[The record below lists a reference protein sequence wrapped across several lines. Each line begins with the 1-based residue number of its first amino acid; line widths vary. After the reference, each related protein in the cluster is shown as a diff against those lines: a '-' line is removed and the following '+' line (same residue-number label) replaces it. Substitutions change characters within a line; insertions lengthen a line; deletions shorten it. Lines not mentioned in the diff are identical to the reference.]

1 MGSATLSSF
10 APLQSISLFWKPL
23 FFITALV
30 KMKILCSNPLAD
42 YLPYSTEILTAIT
55 DVLASGSYILGNEVL
70 SFEAEFKK
78 YLGSQYAIGVANGT
92 DALQLALRC
101 CELQPSDEVI
111 TVAHTASATVTAII
125 QAGGTPVFVDI
136 NPQTYTMDPDLLE
149 RALTPR
155 TKAVIPVHI
164 YGHPADMPS
173 IMAFAQDHDLT
184 VIEDCAQAHGA
195 CIAGKSVGTFGDF
208 SCFSFYPTKN
218 LATLGDGGLVVTKTE
233 EHDAHIR
240 ALREYG
246 WRNKFNSEEAGINS
260 RLDELHAAIL
270 RVRLKYLDSQ
280 NSKRRE
286 IASLYQDGLSN
297 SELTLPFADSLAY
310 HVYHLFAVQT
320 IKRDGLVQFLND
332 RGIFPGVHYPV
343 PAHQQPAFAKYSPA
357 ARLPVT
363 EELSKRIVSLPMY
376 PTLGHD
382 EVEIIISSIK
392 EWFNV
397 HP

>member
-1 MGSATLSSF
+1 
-10 APLQSISLFWKPL
+10 
-23 FFITALV
+23 
-30 KMKILCSNPLAD
+30 MKIPCSNPLTD

-55 DVLASGSYILGNEVL
+55 DVLASGSYILGNEGL

-101 CELQPSDEVI
+101 CKLQPSDEVI

-195 CIAGKSVGTFGDF
+195 CIAAKSVGTFGDF

-270 RVRLKYLDSQ
+270 RVRLKHLDSQ

-357 ARLPVT
+357 AGLPVT
-363 EELSKRIVSLPMY
+363 EELSKRIMSLPMY

-392 EWFNV
+392 EWLNV

>member
-1 MGSATLSSF
+1 ML
-10 APLQSISLFWKPL
+10 
-23 FFITALV
+23 
-30 KMKILCSNPLAD
+30 
-42 YLPYSTEILTAIT
+42 Y
-55 DVLASGSYILGNEVL
+55 
-70 SFEAEFKK
+70 
-78 YLGSQYAIGVANGT
+78 
-92 DALQLALRC
+92 
-101 CELQPSDEVI
+101 
-111 TVAHTASATVTAII
+111 
-125 QAGGTPVFVDI
+125 
-136 NPQTYTMDPDLLE
+136 
-149 RALTPR
+149 
-155 TKAVIPVHI
+155 
-164 YGHPADMPS
+164 
-173 IMAFAQDHDLT
+173 
-184 VIEDCAQAHGA
+184 
-195 CIAGKSVGTFGDF
+195 
-208 SCFSFYPTKN
+208 SFYPTKN
-218 LATLGDGGLVVTKTE
+218 LATFGDGGLVATKTK
-233 EHDAHIR
+233 EHDMRIR

-246 WRNKFNSEEAGINS
+246 WRTKFNSEETGINS

-270 RVRLKYLDSQ
+270 RVRLKHLDSQ

-343 PAHQQPAFAKYSPA
+343 PAHQQSAFAKYSPA
-357 ARLPVT
+357 ASLPVT

>member
-1 MGSATLSSF
+1 
-10 APLQSISLFWKPL
+10 
-23 FFITALV
+23 
-30 KMKILCSNPLAD
+30 MKILCSNPLAD

-155 TKAVIPVHI
+155 TKAIIPVHI

-195 CIAGKSVGTFGDF
+195 CIAAKSVGTFGDF

-270 RVRLKYLDSQ
+270 RVRLKHLDSQ

-363 EELSKRIVSLPMY
+363 EELSKRIMSLPMY
-376 PTLGHD
+376 PTLGHN

-392 EWFNV
+392 EWFNA
-397 HP
+397 HS